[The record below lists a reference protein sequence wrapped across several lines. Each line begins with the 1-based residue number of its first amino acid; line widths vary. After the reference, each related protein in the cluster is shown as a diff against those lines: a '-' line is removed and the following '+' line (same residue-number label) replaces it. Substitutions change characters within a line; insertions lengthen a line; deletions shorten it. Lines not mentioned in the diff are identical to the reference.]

1 MSEYRFKALPIG
13 VDSFEKLVT
22 RGYYFIDKTMFIREL
37 LEKKSD
43 VNLFT
48 RPRRFGKTMNMSML
62 QYFFEDARNRDG
74 EKVDNS
80 YLFEGLNIMSQGE
93 EYLSHMGQHPVINL
107 SLKSGKQ
114 PDFEMTYGS
123 LLDEIQNEYFRHKYI
138 LLGNSLDEKHKC
150 KFEEIRTGSPDNVA
164 AAKSIEF
171 LSECLELYYG
181 KKTIILIDEYD
192 VPLENAYF
200 RGFYSEMIDFI
211 RSLFESALKTNSHLE
226 FAVITGC
233 LRISKESIFT
243 GLNNLGIIS
252 ILSENYA
259 EYYGFVESEVKE
271 LLDAYGIGDRIDEA
285 REWYDGYKFGDKEV
299 YNPWSMINYVNGLV
313 NDKIPFP
320 RPYWANTS
328 SNSIVK
334 ELIETAD
341 ANAKG
346 EIENL
351 MAGGTIDKPIH
362 EDITYDDIHQSQDNL
377 WNFLFFTG
385 YLKAVGISFG
395 GTQIYVTLA
404 LPNKEVLYIYEN
416 SIKFWFQQQN
426 KSLDFST
433 LYNAIFNKD
442 CQKIEECITEQ
453 LRRNISYYDTVELF
467 YHGFVLGI
475 LSGLKDYRV
484 KSNRE
489 AGNGRT
495 DIVIIP
501 LDTKKPVVIIELKR
515 VVKMAEMSAGCDRAL
530 LQIDDNHY
538 IDEFVED
545 GFGNFIKYGICFCRK
560 NCRVKCETEVVEL
573 DY

>member
-1 MSEYRFKALPIG
+1 
-13 VDSFEKLVT
+13 
-22 RGYYFIDKTMFIREL
+22 
-37 LEKKSD
+37 
-43 VNLFT
+43 
-48 RPRRFGKTMNMSML
+48 
-62 QYFFEDARNRDG
+62 
-74 EKVDNS
+74 
-80 YLFEGLNIMSQGE
+80 
-93 EYLSHMGQHPVINL
+93 
-107 SLKSGKQ
+107 
-114 PDFEMTYGS
+114 
-123 LLDEIQNEYFRHKYI
+123 
-138 LLGNSLDEKHKC
+138 
-150 KFEEIRTGSPDNVA
+150 
-164 AAKSIEF
+164 
-171 LSECLELYYG
+171 
-181 KKTIILIDEYD
+181 
-192 VPLENAYF
+192 LENSYF

-271 LLDAYGIGDRIDEA
+271 LLDAYEIGDRIDEA
-285 REWYDGYKFGDKEV
+285 REWYDGYKFGNKEV
-299 YNPWSMINYVNGLV
+299 YNPWSMINYVNGIV

-346 EIENL
+346 EIEHL

-426 KSLDFST
+426 KSLDFSA
-433 LYNAIFNKD
+433 LYNAFFNMD

-515 VVKMAEMSAGCDRAL
+515 ALKMSEMSAGCDKAL
-530 LQIDDNHY
+530 TQINENHY
-538 IDEFVED
+538 IDEYVDD
-545 GFGNFIKYGICFCRK
+545 GFGNFIKYGICFYRK
-560 NCRVKCETEVVEL
+560 TCRVKCETQVVEL
-573 DY
+573 EY